1 MWHKSENTVRPL
13 EIDYDSSKVYNIVT
27 KNVEEVVYTDED
39 GNEATKFV
47 YDEAF
52 IAKEDWEIFASITR
66 NESDIQDVAEA
77 LDILATIIL
86 EG

>member
-13 EIDYDSSKVYNIVT
+13 PIDTESSKIYNIIT
-27 KNVEEVVYTDED
+27 KNVEEVVYEDEE
-39 GNEATKFV
+39 GQEQTKFV

-52 IAKEDWEIFASITR
+52 IKKEDWDTYTALVR
-66 NESDIQDVAEA
+66 NESDVQDIAEA
-77 LDILATIIL
+77 LDILTTIVL

>member
-13 EIDYDSSKVYNIVT
+13 EIDYESSKAYNIVT
-27 KNVEEVVYTDED
+27 KNVEEVTYTDED
-39 GNEATKFV
+39 GKEAIKYV

>member
-13 EIDYDSSKVYNIVT
+13 ELDKTSSKKNYIVT
-27 KNVEEVVYTDED
+27 KNVEEVTYTDED
-39 GNEATKFV
+39 GKEATKYV

-52 IAKEDWEIFASITR
+52 IAKEDWEYFSSITR

-77 LDILATIIL
+77 LDILASIIL